1 MSRSRFAR
9 VGRLS
14 CLGGAAL
21 GALGLIAWFTGA
33 SALTT
38 IVPGQPP
45 MMANTAVGLLA
56 IGVAGALRQQPDA
69 GRVRR
74 ATSLLLALVVLALG
88 IGTLA
93 EYALATHF
101 GIDQLLF
108 PNQPGPYPGR
118 PSPLTAVALACLG
131 IALLVFDSR
140 PTGRVIPS
148 EWLIVLA
155 ALTGFVSLM
164 GILFGA
170 DPLYRLARAPVIGVA
185 LPTSISVLLVSAG
198 LLLQR
203 TERGLMRAATAPTPG
218 GTLIRRLMPVAILGP
233 PVLGLLISWIFAALG
248 IQDSSLMVATLTTA
262 ATTLSLAVLF
272 VTARPLDRVHETLE
286 AIRTRTSSLLE
297 QASEG
302 IFVADLNGRYLDVNS
317 TGCRMLGYSRG
328 EIVGKT
334 VAELIRPEEIER
346 LEQTKQLLLE
356 GRTEVSEWEL
366 RRKDG
371 TYLSA
376 EVSAKILPD
385 GRWQGFVRDIGERKR
400 AQAQVRQSQER
411 LELALKGADLAAW
424 DWNIKT
430 GEVIFNP
437 RWAELRGFRL
447 EEMEPH
453 VDSWISGI
461 HPDDRPRVQKAVDE
475 YFAGRSLEYET
486 EHRVRTR
493 SGEWRWILDRG
504 KVFARGDDGQ
514 PIRMVGTE
522 LDITERK
529 RLEQELRL
537 SEAKSSGILS
547 ISADAIIS
555 VNEDQRISMFNDGAE
570 RIFGYTKA
578 EALGAPLEV
587 LIPEPVRAIHRQHVE
602 QFAAER
608 GPARR
613 MGNRVGAILGLRK
626 NGETFPADAAISRID
641 VGGKAILTVSLRDV
655 TEQKRLEREQ
665 RLLAEAGAVLVSTL
679 DLEETLSSIAELVVR
694 DLGDFCF
701 VDLYEEEGKLRRL
714 RAASRDPSKAWACEL
729 LMRTPLDRE
738 RPHLARVALGT
749 KRSTLTQPLS
759 EESVASFAQSEEH
772 LRALRGVDPKAVIA
786 VPLVAHEKLLGA
798 LTIVSSSPSLVY
810 GSSDV
815 RLAEELA
822 SRVALSIENAGLY
835 RIARRAIAMRD
846 DVLGIVAHDL
856 RNPLGTILIQTTLLR
871 RRGVEPE
878 AQSPRPIEAIERA
891 ATRMTRLIRDLLDA
905 THMEAGGLSLESSRV
920 TAQQIVADA
929 RETQTS
935 SASSA
940 SLDLRADFAEDL
952 PDVWADRDRL
962 LQIFENLVG
971 NAVKFTKPGDQIIV
985 GGAPREDEVL
995 FWVSDTG
1002 RGIAA
1007 EDLPHVFDRFW
1018 QARKGERGGAGLGL
1032 AIVKGIVDAHG
1043 GDVWAE
1049 SKSGSGST
1057 FFFTIP
1063 TADRVEQRHTAPV
1076 H

>member
-1 MSRSRFAR
+1 
-9 VGRLS
+9 
-14 CLGGAAL
+14 
-21 GALGLIAWFTGA
+21 
-33 SALTT
+33 LTT

-56 IGVAGALRQQPDA
+56 IGMAGALRERKDA
-69 GRVRR
+69 GRFRR
-74 ATSLLLALVVLALG
+74 ATSLLLALVVLTLG

-93 EYALATHF
+93 EYTFATDL
-101 GIDQLLF
+101 GIDQLLVA
-108 PNQPGPYPGR
+108 NQPGPYPGR
-118 PSPLTAVALACLG
+118 PSPLTALALAYLG
-131 IALLVFDSR
+131 AALLLFDSR
-140 PTGRVIPS
+140 PTARVAPS
-148 EWLIVLA
+148 EWLIVLG

-164 GILFGA
+164 GIFFGA
-170 DPLYRLARAPVIGVA
+170 DPLYRLPRAPVIGVA
-185 LPTSISVLLVSAG
+185 LPTSIGILLISVG
-198 LLLQR
+198 LLFER
-203 TERGLMRAATAPTPG
+203 TERGLMCAATAPTPG
-218 GTLIRRLMPVAILGP
+218 GTVIRRLMPAAILGP
-233 PVLGLLISWIFAALG
+233 AFLGLMVSSIFAAVG
-248 IQDSSLMVATLTTA
+248 IQDLPLVIATLTTV
-262 ATTLSLAVLF
+262 ATTLSLALLF
-272 VTARPLDRVHETLE
+272 VTARPLDRVHAALE
-286 AIRTRTSSLLE
+286 AIRARTRSFLE

-302 IFVADLNGRYLDVNS
+302 IFVADLDGRYVDVNS

-334 VAELIRPEEIER
+334 VAELIRPEDIER
-346 LEQTKQLLLE
+346 LEQEKQMLLE
-356 GRTEVSEWEL
+356 GRTQVSEWDL

-371 TYLSA
+371 TYLST

-400 AQAQVRQSQER
+400 AQEQLRQSQDR
-411 LELALKGADLAAW
+411 FELALKGADLAAW

-447 EEMEPH
+447 EEIEPH
-453 VDSWISGI
+453 VDSWMSGI
-461 HPDDRPRVQKAVDE
+461 HPDDRLRVEKAVDE
-475 YFAGRSLEYET
+475 YFAGRCLEYET

-493 SGEWRWILDRG
+493 SGEWRWVLDRG
-504 KVFARGDDGQ
+504 KVFARDDDGQ

-529 RLEQELRL
+529 RLEEELRL

-555 VNEDQRISMFNDGAE
+555 VDEDRRISMFNDGAE

-578 EALGAPLEV
+578 EALGAPLDV
-587 LIPEPVRAIHRQHVE
+587 LIPVPLRAIHRQHVE

-613 MGNRVGAILGLRK
+613 MGNRVGTILGLRK
-626 NGETFPADAAISRID
+626 NGERFPADAAISRID
-641 VGGKAILTVSLRDV
+641 VGGKGILTVSLRDV

-665 RLLAEAGAVLVSTL
+665 RLLAEAGAVVVSSL
-679 DLEETLSSIAELVVR
+679 DLEKTLSRIAELVAR

-701 VDLYEEEGKLRRL
+701 VDLYEEGGKLRRL

-738 RPHLARVALGT
+738 RPHLARAALET
-749 KRSTLTQPLS
+749 KRSTLTQHLS

-786 VPLVAHEKLLGA
+786 VPLVAHENLLGA
-798 LTIVSSSPSLVY
+798 LIIVSSSPSLVY
-810 GSSDV
+810 GSGDV

-822 SRVALSIENAGLY
+822 SRVALSIDNARLY
-835 RIARRAIAMRD
+835 RIAQRAIETRD
-846 DVLGIVAHDL
+846 EVLGVVAHDL
-856 RNPLGTILIQTTLLR
+856 RNPLATILMQAKFLR
-871 RRGVEPE
+871 RSGGESGP
-878 AQSPRPIEAIERA
+878 QSPRPIEAIERA
-891 ATRMTRLIRDLLDA
+891 ATRMNRLIRDLLDV
-905 THMEAGGLSLESSRV
+905 TRVEAGPLSLESARV

-929 RETQTS
+929 RETQLS
-935 SASSA
+935 SAFSA
-940 SLDLRADFAEDL
+940 SLDLRVDFAEDL

-962 LQIFENLVG
+962 LQVFENLIG

-985 GGAPREDEVL
+985 GAAPRESDVL
-995 FWVSDTG
+995 FWVADTG

-1018 QARKGERGGAGLGL
+1018 QARKAGRGGAGLGL
-1032 AIVKGIVDAHG
+1032 AIVKGIVDAHR
-1043 GDVWAE
+1043 GDIWAE
-1049 SKSGSGST
+1049 STPGSGSV
-1057 FFFTIP
+1057 FYFTIP
-1063 TADRVEQRHTAPV
+1063 TADRVEHRHSTPV